1 MSSPSPDD
9 SLEQWLS
16 WLEQL
21 HPTEIDMGLQRV
33 GSVADDLGLRP
44 AVMPIIL
51 VGGTNGKG
59 STVALL
65 AEIYKHAGLRV
76 GAYTSPHIDT
86 FNERMCV
93 DGQMLDDHV
102 IVEALHTV
110 EQARKTQT
118 LTYFEYTT
126 LGAMVAFVR
135 MRCDVVIM
143 EVGLGGRLD
152 ATNLW
157 DCDCA
162 IITSIALDHQDY
174 LGDTIEEIAAE
185 KVAIGRAGVPMIVGE
200 LYPPANIINIAR
212 ENKMRLVL
220 IGGANLPEPNLAG
233 VHQQR
238 NAACALE
245 AIDALQAKL
254 SVSKDAI
261 KAGLKSVSV
270 AGRFERLTVDGQ
282 LVVLDVAHNPAAA
295 ETLSDTLLRYYPNHH
310 IYAVFSALK
319 DKDLVGIVTALAPA
333 VSSWYC
339 AELSVSR
346 ATPLSDLT
354 QHVKQI
360 QSAPVEGFESVASA
374 WTAAKHAAANDTEKP
389 TVILVAGSF
398 YTLMDMRKIVSVNTP
413 ADTSADTS
421 APTSADTPTVDR
433 EQ

>member
-1 MSSPSPDD
+1 MSAPSPDD

-33 GSVADDLGLRP
+33 GNVADSMGLRP
-44 AVMPIIL
+44 AAMPLIL

-65 AEIYKHAGLRV
+65 AEIYKHAGYRV

-102 IVEALHTV
+102 IVGALHAV
-110 EQARKTQT
+110 EQARNTET

-126 LGAMVAFVR
+126 LGAMVAFAR

-174 LGDTIEEIAAE
+174 LGDTVEEIAAE
-185 KVAIGRAGVPMIVGE
+185 KVAIGRVGVPLVVGE
-200 LYPPANIINIAR
+200 LYPPANLIDIAR
-212 ENKMRLVL
+212 ENKLRLVL
-220 IGGANLPEPNLAG
+220 IGGANLPQSNLAG
-233 VHQQR
+233 EHQQR

-254 SVSKDAI
+254 NVSKKAVA
-261 KAGLKSVSV
+261 AGLESVSV
-270 AGRFERLTVDGQ
+270 AGRFERLSVDGQ
-282 LVVLDVAHNPAAA
+282 AVVFDVAHNPAAA
-295 ETLSDTLLRYYPNHH
+295 ETVSAAMLRYYPNHH
-310 IYAVFSALK
+310 VYAVFSALK
-319 DKDLVGIVTALAPA
+319 DKDLVGIVTSLAPA

-339 AELSVSR
+339 AELESPR
-346 ATPLSDLT
+346 ATPLNDLM
-354 QHVKQI
+354 QQIEQI
-360 QSAPVEGFESVASA
+360 QSAPVEGFASIADA
-374 WTAAKHAAANDTEKP
+374 WSAAKFAAANDTKKP

-398 YTLMDMRKIVSVNTP
+398 YTLMDMRKIVNANASE
-413 ADTSADTS
+413 ADK
-421 APTSADTPTVDR
+421 
-433 EQ
+433 QQ